1 MKEIGYLERC
11 FARDLSIVSRKIVD
25 GFVLVPI
32 RRKAA
37 DLESIYTMN
46 EVGGRIWELVDG
58 ERHVWEMRD
67 MIVEEFQVGQEEA
80 EEDLREFL
88 KQLEQVGAVKEV

>member
-1 MKEIGYLERC
+1 
-11 FARDLSIVSRKIVD
+11 
-25 GFVLVPI
+25 
-32 RRKAA
+32 
-37 DLESIYTMN
+37 MN

-67 MIVEEFQVGQEEA
+67 VIVEEFQVGQEEA

-88 KQLEQVGAVKEV
+88 KQLEQIGAVKRGSR